1 MTLNLKEEEQPDVYL
16 NVLPVVTAENAGLHV
31 QIPETNETSWRYE
44 LSIGD
49 KKITGSADGNT
60 FTITGA
66 ESGKEYLFKCISSDG
81 TTQLQTVTGKTEAGN
96 VGIAYGQ
103 TLDEK
108 QKALSEKLKEKDKM
122 TWLFMGDSIT
132 HAALWT
138 KGYDGIAQTFEKY
151 LKDEMGRA
159 SDTVINTA
167 VSGATT
173 TSTLNNIEQRLEKYT
188 PDVVSIMLGTNDA
201 ATGGLSVFIQPVLF
215 HWQKKGCFKFFF
227 IDLPII

>member
-159 SDTVINTA
+159 SDFKNANANVEYRFKRSEYTA
-167 VSGATT
+167 VYCKNEAGRRRAEPDLYRSVYG
-173 TSTLNNIEQRLEKYT
+173 TSK
-188 PDVVSIMLGTNDA
+188 
-201 ATGGLSVFIQPVLF
+201 SV
-215 HWQKKGCFKFFF
+215 
-227 IDLPII
+227 